1 MIVAYHEAGHA
12 TMAIA
17 CGFKLTALSV
27 NVSDV
32 GKGFV
37 AYQIP
42 ALVDAATAKKAA
54 LVSAAGLAADFHLAD
69 KSGKPRSSGEF
80 LGHFN
85 DQKMAAEYIRQSGG
99 GGNFDGYLVFAGWFL
114 KNNWSVVDSVAKTLF
129 HLKTFRPDSLDI
141 LKFPTLPDNWPTILD
156 QAFLIEKTVR

>member
-1 MIVAYHEAGHA
+1 MTSEFEDEAVIVAYHEAGHA

-42 ALVDAATAKKAA
+42 ALGPVDK
-54 LVSAAGLAADFHLAD
+54 VRGDSAI
-69 KSGKPRSSGEF
+69 SS
-80 LGHFN
+80 LH
-85 DQKMAAEYIRQSGG
+85 DGG
-99 GGNFDGYLVFAGWFL
+99 FDVH
-114 KNNWSVVDSVAKTLF
+114 T
-129 HLKTFRPDSLDI
+129 
-141 LKFPTLPDNWPTILD
+141 
-156 QAFLIEKTVR
+156 